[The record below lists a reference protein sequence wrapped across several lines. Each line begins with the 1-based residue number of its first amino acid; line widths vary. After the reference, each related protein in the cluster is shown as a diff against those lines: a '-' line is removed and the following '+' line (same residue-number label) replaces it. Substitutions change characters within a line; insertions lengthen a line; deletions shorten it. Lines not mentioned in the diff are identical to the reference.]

1 MSEPGRFGALESWVP
16 SVRGDFGEAGW
27 WHPSVL
33 HCGLGVMG
41 KSERDYCCKVPFC
54 ILDKAQRHLFPGQEG
69 RGPGSCHIATDNR
82 GKGCVFHPYL
92 QGILQ
97 NFGHTPLK

>member
-16 SVRGDFGEAGW
+16 CVRGDFGEAGW

-41 KSERDYCCKVPFC
+41 NSEGIIAARCP
-54 ILDKAQRHLFPGQEG
+54 LHLG
-69 RGPGSCHIATDNR
+69 
-82 GKGCVFHPYL
+82 
-92 QGILQ
+92 
-97 NFGHTPLK
+97 